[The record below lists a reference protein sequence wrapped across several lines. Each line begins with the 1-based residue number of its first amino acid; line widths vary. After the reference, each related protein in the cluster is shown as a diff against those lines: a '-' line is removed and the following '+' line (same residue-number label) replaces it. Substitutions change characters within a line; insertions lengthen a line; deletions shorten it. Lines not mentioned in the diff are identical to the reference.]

1 MSASASMNTVR
12 DTPSYSQIHFELAL
26 PVRVRVRVSHTG
38 KGADASYAM
47 AHQVKAHSECQRGVR
62 GTEGR
67 QGQGEEGLRSLAFG
81 SAQ

>member
-1 MSASASMNTVR
+1 MNTVR
-12 DTPSYSQIHFELAL
+12 DTSSYSQIHFELAL

-47 AHQVKAHSECQRGVR
+47 AHQVKAHSEYQRGKER
-62 GTEGR
+62 GRR
-67 QGQGEEGLRSLAFG
+67 QGQEEEGLRSLAFV